1 MTADSQATDQ
11 GAVEAAAWLD
21 VLVQAH
27 AEHIVFYGTPAACKC
42 GWTGNDG
49 DEHLAVVSLSALAE
63 AGYTVVKTGVLREG
77 AQALGEA
84 FKVALTV
91 KPLLDKPYPDD
102 PRWTPW
108 TRWVDRAARRCFNAR
123 SALRKA
129 ARGPWVPVPEGS
141 ADRGSEEGGER

>member
-1 MTADSQATDQ
+1 MTADHDARRQAADSQ
-11 GAVEAAAWLD
+11 GAVAAIAGELAYAVGFEDRRELCRLD
-21 VLVQAH
+21 
-27 AEHIVFYGTPAACKC
+27 AERI
-42 GWTGNDG
+42 
-49 DEHLAVVSLSALAE
+49 LSALAE
-63 AGYTVVKTGVLREG
+63 AGYTVVKTEALREG
-77 AQALGEA
+77 AEALGAA

-123 SALRKA
+123 STLRKA

>member
-1 MTADSQATDQ
+1 MTADSQAADQ
-11 GAVEAAAWLD
+11 EAVEAIAEEIQRD
-21 VLVQAH
+21 HIECCFTTEHIYDQ
-27 AEHIVFYGTPAACKC
+27 AEHIV
-42 GWTGNDG
+42 
-49 DEHLAVVSLSALAE
+49 EALAE
-63 AGYTVVKTGVLREG
+63 AGYTVVKTEALREG
-77 AQALGEA
+77 AEALGEA

-129 ARGPWVPVPEGS
+129 ARGTWEPVPEGS